1 MSEPESPQTALQV
14 RCTETSAVV
23 RTLEVEVGA
32 PRVDRAFERFYR
44 DLARRVRVRGFR
56 PGKAPR
62 SVLER
67 LYGGSAAEEIERAL
81 VGETLPE
88 AVTQAGLRPVTEPSV
103 SADAPTAGKPFR
115 FSARIEVKP
124 EIRLPALEGL
134 QGRRPPVEASD
145 ADVVQELETLRQRH
159 ATLIEEPEG
168 TVASRGH
175 VLTIDFVG
183 RIDGQPF
190 EGGSG
195 QDVALELGA
204 GQFLPGFEEQ
214 LEGTQ
219 AGEDREVRVSFPA
232 DYGRSE
238 LAGKEAVFAVHV
250 AAVRR
255 RELPALDDEFA
266 KDVGEFESLAAL
278 REHLLKELRAA
289 REREA
294 QAVLRRSLLD
304 GLLTQTSFDVPAGL
318 VDRRLQR
325 RLAAAH
331 QQLEGQ
337 VPHDTLHA
345 QLERWQEEWRPAAER
360 EVREALVLEA
370 VAQAREIVADDAEV
384 DARLA
389 SLAAEQ
395 GVDAARLRKAYR
407 EQGLLEAVRAQ
418 LVDEKA
424 LEALCRDARI
434 EEVARG

>member
-1 MSEPESPQTALQV
+1 MSESEPQSTALQV

-32 PRVDRAFERFYR
+32 AQVERAFERFYR

-67 LYGGSAAEEIERAL
+67 LYGASAAEDLERAL

-88 AVTQAGLRPVTEPSV
+88 ALTQAGLRPVTEPSV
-103 SADAPTAGKPFR
+103 TAEPPAAGKPFR
-115 FSARIEVKP
+115 FSARIEIKP

-134 QGRRPPVEASD
+134 KGRRPPVEASD
-145 ADVVQELETLRQRH
+145 ADVVQELEALRQRH

-168 TVASRGH
+168 TVAARGH
-175 VLTIDFVG
+175 VLTLDFVG

-195 QDVALELGA
+195 QDVSVELGA
-204 GQFLPGFEEQ
+204 GRFLPGFEEQ
-214 LEGTQ
+214 LEGSQ

-232 DYGRSE
+232 DYGRAE

-266 KDVGEFESLAAL
+266 KDVGEFETLAAL
-278 REHLLKELRAA
+278 REHLLAGLRAG

-294 QAVLRRSLLD
+294 QAVLRRSILDSLLA
-304 GLLTQTSFDVPAGL
+304 QTSFEVPVGL
-318 VDRRLQR
+318 VERRLQR

-337 VPHDTLHA
+337 LPHDALHA

-370 VAQAREIVADDAEV
+370 VAEAKALAVDDAEV
-384 DARLA
+384 DARLVA
-389 SLAAEQ
+389 IAAEQ
-395 GVDAARLRKAYR
+395 KVDAARLRKAYR

-418 LVDEKA
+418 LLDEKA

-434 EEVARG
+434 EEAAAG

>member
-1 MSEPESPQTALQV
+1 MSDPEPQQPALQV

-32 PRVDRAFERFYR
+32 ARVDRAFERFYR

-67 LYGGSAAEEIERAL
+67 LYAGSAAEEIERAL

-103 SADAPTAGKPFR
+103 SADAPAAGKPFR

-134 QGRRPPVEASD
+134 KGSRPPVAASD
-145 ADVVQELETLRQRH
+145 ADVVQELEALRQRH
-159 ATLIEEPEG
+159 ATLIEEPDG
-168 TVASRGH
+168 TVAARGH

-183 RIDGQPF
+183 RIEGQPF

-195 QDVALELGA
+195 QDVTVELGA

-232 DYGRSE
+232 EYGRSE

-266 KDVGEFESLAAL
+266 KDVGEFETLAAL
-278 REHLLKELRAA
+278 REHLLAGLRAA

-304 GLLTQTSFDVPAGL
+304 GLLAQTSFEVPAGL
-318 VDRRLQR
+318 VERRLER

-331 QQLEGQ
+331 QQLESQ
-337 VPHDTLHA
+337 VPHDALHV

-370 VAQAREIVADDAEV
+370 VAQAREITADDAEV
-384 DARLA
+384 DARLVTI
-389 SLAAEQ
+389 AAEQ